1 MNLLN
6 RWKGSFLGTVL
17 SLALVGCATTS
28 AESDRPLIFS
38 LKTQTGRGGC
48 LVAINH
54 LVLHPAE
61 ESAEIVACERQARSL
76 VMEAAPK
83 GDNIFSWSRYARRKN
98 DPSSHDLSQ
107 ATTKKVRHALAL
119 ALYSQHDIEFLLT
132 LHPAAIYRALTYS
145 KALSD
150 VKLVAN
156 LDLRLM
162 QSARL
167 KNFAIR
173 EMEGMEGYF
182 ENERR
187 LTSQQLEEIL
197 PGLCDL
203 FIEPERLK
211 STRTLFDQYA
221 NNSSAQPDID
231 TARNKKLWFNT
242 IALGLPEFTVA
253 HDVDARNPA
262 IVRGMLKAIEADGNV
277 LIFVGAA
284 HIGGPEGVIKLLQNE
299 GVTVSRLR

>member
-6 RWKGSFLGTVL
+6 WSKGCLLGTVL
-17 SLALVGCATTS
+17 SLALVACASTS

-38 LKTQTGRGGC
+38 LKTQTGRSGC

-76 VMEAAPK
+76 VVEAAPK
-83 GDNIFSWSRYARRKN
+83 GDNTFSWSRYARSKN
-98 DPSSHDLSQ
+98 DPSLQDLSQ
-107 ATTKKVRHALAL
+107 ATIKKVRQALTL
-119 ALYSQHDIEFLLT
+119 ALYSQHDIDSLLT
-132 LHPAAIYRALTYS
+132 LHPAAIYRALIYS

-150 VKLVAN
+150 VKLVPN

-162 QSARL
+162 EAARL

-197 PGLCDL
+197 SGLCDL
-203 FIEPERLK
+203 YIEPERLK
-211 STRTLFDQYA
+211 RTRTLVDQYA
-221 NNSSAQPDID
+221 NDASAQPEID

-262 IVRGMLKAIEADGNV
+262 IVRGMLKAMEADGSV

-284 HIGGPEGVIKLLQNE
+284 HVGGPEGLIKLLRDE
-299 GVTVSRLR
+299 GVAVTRLR